1 MIALTEVTVRLGGR
15 RVLDRVTLTV
25 APGERV
31 ALIGPNGAGKTTL
44 LRAAVGLVPFEGRV
58 TIDGR
63 DLRQVPAAARALV
76 GYVPQV
82 PGLPAHASAA
92 DVVALFQELRGVP
105 PDPLTVLQE
114 VGLEGAAARPIGTL
128 SGGMVRRLALA
139 MARLGDPPCLLLD
152 EPTSHLDREGEEL
165 VRRWLADA
173 RTEGRTVVLATH
185 HLDGLEPLVDRVA
198 LLEEGRVVAQTDVG
212 ALRYRRALD
221 LLVTPPLPAD
231 LPAGVLPLPSANGAL
246 RLRVPRD
253 VLGETV
259 RLLGDRVVSVRE
271 VPVEML
277 LREADR

>member
-1 MIALTEVTVRLGGR
+1 M
-15 RVLDRVTLTV
+15 
-25 APGERV
+25 